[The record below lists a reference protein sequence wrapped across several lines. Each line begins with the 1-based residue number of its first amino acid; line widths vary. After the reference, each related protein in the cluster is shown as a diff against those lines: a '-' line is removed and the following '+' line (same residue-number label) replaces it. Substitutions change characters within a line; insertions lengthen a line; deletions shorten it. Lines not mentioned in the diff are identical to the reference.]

1 MKQVALLGCTSRIL
15 RQEGGSGVK
24 VSKCLEKIV
33 HRPLHYRN

>member
-15 RQEGGSGVK
+15 RREGGGVT